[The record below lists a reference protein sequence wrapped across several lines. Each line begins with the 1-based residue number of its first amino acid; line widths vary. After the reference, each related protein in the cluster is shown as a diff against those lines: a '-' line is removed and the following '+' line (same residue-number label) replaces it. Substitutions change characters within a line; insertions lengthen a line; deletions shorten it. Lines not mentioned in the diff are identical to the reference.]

1 MRAWQFWT
9 LNALSAILVVTVIF
23 QYFVVR
29 DVQRLS
35 QTVMS
40 AQREV
45 QQAQA
50 AEQLLRALAVRVAQA
65 GETEKELNNIL
76 VKHNLRVN
84 PGSGN

>member
-1 MRAWQFWT
+1 M
-9 LNALSAILVVTVIF
+9 SAILVVTVIF